1 MIASR
6 HVGKISP
13 IVLGT
18 WRFQEWSMTAAEMAA
33 FVEGAAEVGV
43 TTVDTADIYGDYQ
56 GEAALGDA
64 LRRSPGLRDRLQLV
78 TKCGIRLK
86 SARWPDLRVQHYD
99 CSRGYIAAQV
109 ENSLRSLSTDRI
121 DLLLLHRP
129 DPLLDADEV
138 AEAFCAL
145 KQSGKVRTFGVSN
158 YHPHQVELLQSR
170 LPFPLVVNQIEFSLL
185 RTDPLADGT
194 LDQCQKM
201 RIVPMAWSPLAAG
214 RLFSQGDERGLAV
227 GEVLQR
233 IGRETGLTPEQVA
246 LAWLMRHPSGVV
258 PVIGTGKL
266 ERVRLAIAAANHS
279 LDRQHWYELLEAA
292 MGCEVA

>member
-1 MIASR
+1 M
-6 HVGKISP
+6 SP
-13 IVLGT
+13 
-18 WRFQEWSMTAAEMAA
+18 AELAA
-33 FVEGAAEVGV
+33 FIEGAADVGV

-56 GEAALGDA
+56 GESVLGDA
-64 LRRSPGLRDRLQLV
+64 FRRAPALRDRIQLV

-86 SARWPDLRVQHYD
+86 SANFPDLRVKHYD
-99 CSRGYIAAQV
+99 CSRAYIAAQV
-109 ENSLRSLSTDRI
+109 ENSLRALSTDRI

-129 DPLLDADEV
+129 DPLMDADEV

-158 YHPHQVELLQSR
+158 YLPHQVELLQSR
-170 LPFPLVVNQIEFSLL
+170 LPFPLVVNQIEYSLL
-185 RTDPLADGT
+185 HTRPLTDGT

-214 RLFSQGDERGLAV
+214 QIFSRAGERGAAV
-227 GEVLQR
+227 ADTLQR
-233 IGRETGLTPEQVA
+233 IARESGMTAEQIA
-246 LAWLMRHPSGVV
+246 LAWLMRHPAGVV

-266 ERVRLAIAAANHS
+266 ERVRLAIAAASHS
-279 LDRQHWYELLEAA
+279 LDRQHWFELLEAA

>member
-6 HVGKISP
+6 HVGRISP
-13 IVLGT
+13 VVLGT
-18 WRFQEWSMTAAEMAA
+18 WRFQQWSMSAAELAA
-33 FVEGAAEVGV
+33 FIEGAVDVGV
-43 TTVDTADIYGDYQ
+43 TTVDTADVYGDYQ
-56 GEAALGDA
+56 GESALGDA
-64 LRRSPGLRDRLQLV
+64 LRRSPGLRDHLQIV

-86 SARWPDLRVQHYD
+86 SAQRPDLRVKHYD
-99 CSRGYIAAQV
+99 CSRAYVASQV
-109 ENSLRSLSTDRI
+109 ESSLRALSTDRI

-129 DPLLDADEV
+129 DPLMDADEV

-158 YHPHQVELLQSR
+158 FQPHQVELLQSR
-170 LPFPLVVNQIEFSLL
+170 LPFPLVVNQVEFSLL
-185 RTDPLADGT
+185 HPAPLTDGT

-214 RLFSQGDERGLAV
+214 RLFSPGDGRALGVVEA
-227 GEVLQR
+227 LQR
-233 IGRETGLTPEQVA
+233 VADETGMTPEQVA

-258 PVIGTGKL
+258 PVIGSGKL
-266 ERVRLAIAAANHS
+266 ERVRLAIAAANYE
-279 LDRQHWYELLEAA
+279 LDRQHWFELLEAT

>member
-13 IVLGT
+13 VVLGT
-18 WRFQEWSMTAAEMAA
+18 WRFQAWSMSAAELAA
-33 FVEGAAEVGV
+33 FLEGAADVGV

-64 LRRSPGLRDRLQLV
+64 FRRSPGLRDRLQLV

-86 SARWPDLRVQHYD
+86 SARLPNLRVKHYD

-109 ENSLRSLSTDRI
+109 ENSLKSLSTDRI

-129 DPLLDADEV
+129 DPLMDADEV

-158 YHPHQVELLQSR
+158 FHPHQVELLQSR
-170 LPFPLVVNQIEFSLL
+170 LPFPLVVNQVEFSLL
-185 RTDPLADGT
+185 HTAPLTDGT

-214 RLFSQGDERGLAV
+214 RIFSRADERSSDVAD
-227 GEVLQR
+227 VLQR
-233 IGRETGLTPEQVA
+233 IAQETGLTSEQIA

-266 ERVRLAIAAANHS
+266 ERVRLAIAAANHG
-279 LDRQHWYELLEAA
+279 LDRQYWFELLEAA
-292 MGCEVA
+292 MGREVA

>member
-1 MIASR
+1 MIAAR

-18 WRFQEWSMTAAEMAA
+18 WRFKEWSMSPAELAA
-33 FVEGAAEVGV
+33 FIEGAADVGV

-56 GEAALGDA
+56 GESALGDA
-64 LRRSPGLRDRLQLV
+64 FRRAPALRDRIQLV

-86 SARWPDLRVQHYD
+86 SANFPDLRVKHYD
-99 CSRGYIAAQV
+99 CSRAYITSQV
-109 ENSLRSLSTDRI
+109 ENSLRALSTDRI

-129 DPLLDADEV
+129 DPLMDADEV

-158 YHPHQVELLQSR
+158 YLPHQVELLQSR
-170 LPFPLVVNQIEFSLL
+170 LPFPLVVNQIEYSLL
-185 RTDPLADGT
+185 HTRPLSDGT

-201 RIVPMAWSPLAAG
+201 RIVPLAWSPLAAG
-214 RLFSQGDERGLAV
+214 QISSRAGERGAAV
-227 GEVLQR
+227 ADTLQR
-233 IGRETGLTPEQVA
+233 IARESGMTAEQVA
-246 LAWLMRHPSGVV
+246 LAWLMRHPAGVV

-266 ERVRLAIAAANHS
+266 ERVRLAIAAASHS
-279 LDRQHWYELLEAA
+279 LDRQHWFELLEAA

>member
-1 MIASR
+1 MIAAR

-18 WRFQEWSMTAAEMAA
+18 WRFKEWSMSPAELAA
-33 FVEGAAEVGV
+33 FIEGAADVGV

-56 GEAALGDA
+56 GESVLGDA
-64 LRRSPGLRDRLQLV
+64 FRRAPALRDRIQLV

-86 SARWPDLRVQHYD
+86 SANFPDLRVKHYD
-99 CSRGYIAAQV
+99 CSRAYIAAQV
-109 ENSLRSLSTDRI
+109 ENSLRALSTDRI

-129 DPLLDADEV
+129 DPLMDADEV

-158 YHPHQVELLQSR
+158 YLPHQVELLQSR
-170 LPFPLVVNQIEFSLL
+170 LPFPLVVNQIEYSLL
-185 RTDPLADGT
+185 HTRPLTDGT

-214 RLFSQGDERGLAV
+214 QIFSRAGERGAAV
-227 GEVLQR
+227 ADTLQR
-233 IGRETGLTPEQVA
+233 IARESGMTAEQIA
-246 LAWLMRHPSGVV
+246 LAWLMRHPAGVV

-266 ERVRLAIAAANHS
+266 ERVRLAIAAASHS
-279 LDRQHWYELLEAA
+279 LDRQHWFELLEAA

>member
-13 IVLGT
+13 VVLGT
-18 WRFQEWSMTAAEMAA
+18 WRLQEWSMTAAEIAA

-43 TTVDTADIYGDYQ
+43 TTVDTADIYCDYQ
-56 GEAALGDA
+56 CEAALGDA

-86 SARWPDLRVQHYD
+86 SAHWPNVRVKHYD
-99 CSRGYIAAQV
+99 SSRGYIAAQV
-109 ENSLRSLSTDRI
+109 ENTLRSLSTDRI

-145 KQSGKVRTFGVSN
+145 RQSGKVRAFGVSN

-170 LPFPLVVNQIEFSLL
+170 LPFPLEANQIEFSLL
-185 RTDPLADGT
+185 RTDALTDGT

-214 RLFSQGDERGLAV
+214 RLFSQGDERVLAV

-233 IGRETGLTPEQVA
+233 IGLETGLTPEQVA

-258 PVIGTGKL
+258 PVIGTGKI

-279 LDRQHWYELLEAA
+279 LDRQHWYELLEAT